1 MMDSNTIKEF
11 DNVTRLP
18 LFNEFLLEV
27 ENTLLDNSGGEQFA
41 LVSTDVSN
49 FKFINHLYGYD
60 KSNELLKIVAM
71 VLTGNDTN
79 VVSCRTHSDHFISM
93 FRFGGSREEFVSFV
107 EQYSKKFVTRNARN
121 FNSITLHLN
130 NGIYFLNN
138 DEKELNYSID
148 KANMA
153 RRILKGNYSSTSITY
168 ADDMLSRKE
177 EDARIIN
184 LFDNELRTERIQI
197 FYQPK
202 IDIASQRI
210 RGAEALS
217 RMVDE
222 EDRLISPASFVPVLE
237 NTGKVIEL
245 DRYVRNHV
253 FATIKEWIDS
263 GNEPV
268 PISINLSKMDFYEKN
283 LADNIYRDF
292 SKYQIP
298 IEYIEFEITESL
310 FFQDSDEITK
320 EVEKL
325 RNYGFRVSMDD
336 FGVGYSNLNS
346 LGILPVDIIKFDRGF
361 VRNSISNESSY
372 QIMLSLISVLKKIN
386 YDIVCEG
393 IETHTDEKMV
403 FECGCDMAQGFLYD
417 RPIPAQEF
425 ERKYIL
431 KNN

>member
-1 MMDSNTIKEF
+1 MNSNSFREF

-18 LFNEFLLEV
+18 LFNEFLFEV
-27 ENTLLDNSGGEQFA
+27 ENILIDNMDDEHYA

-60 KSNELLKIVAM
+60 KSNELLQNVAR
-71 VLTGNDTN
+71 VLTEHDTN
-79 VVSCRTHSDHFISM
+79 IISCRTHSDHFISM
-93 FRFGGSREEFVSFV
+93 FRFDGSKEEFVKLV
-107 EQYSKKFVTRNARN
+107 EQYSKKFVTRNARQ
-121 FNSITLHLN
+121 FDSITLHLN

-138 DEKELNYSID
+138 NEKELNYSID

-153 RRILKGNYSSTSITY
+153 RRNLKGNYSSTSITF
-168 ADDMLSRKE
+168 ADDMMCRKE
-177 EDARIIN
+177 EDAKIIN
-184 LFDNELRTERIQI
+184 LFDNEIRTERIRI
-197 FYQPK
+197 FFQPK
-202 IDIASQRI
+202 VDIVSHKVK
-210 RGAEALS
+210 GAEALS

-222 EDRLISPASFVPVLE
+222 NEQPISPVSFVPVLE
-237 NTGKVIEL
+237 NTGKVVEL
-245 DRYVRNHV
+245 DRYVRRHV
-253 FATIKEWIDS
+253 FATIKEWIDG

-268 PISINLSKMDFYEKN
+268 PISVNLSKMDFYEKN
-283 LADNIYRDF
+283 LAENIYKEF
-292 SKYQIP
+292 KKYNIP
-298 IEYIEFEITESL
+298 SEYIEFELTESL
-310 FFQDSDEITK
+310 FFQDSEEITR

-325 RNYGFRVSMDD
+325 REYGFRVSMDD

-361 VRNSISNESSY
+361 VRNSITNESSY

-393 IETHTDEKMV
+393 IETRMDEKMV

-417 RPIPAQEF
+417 KPIPIKEF

-431 KNN
+431 KNT